1 MVARLAH
8 RMALE
13 PGDYTQLAQDY
24 ARYRAAYAPELP
36 AALLRLARARPLDGA
51 QAPPG
56 NAESGQRGAAR
67 ELVVVDV
74 GAGTGIWTRMLA
86 RAGQRVL
93 GIEPNAPM
101 LAQARGGSEGCSI
114 RWSRACAE
122 STGLADRSCDLV
134 TMASSFHWT
143 DFERATAEFARVL
156 RPGGCFAALWNTR
169 ELADD
174 ALLLGIEAELERRV
188 PRLERRSS
196 GRSAFCEGLAQRLR
210 DCGRFTEVHYLEG
223 THVERFTRER
233 YLGLWRSVN
242 DVRAQAGESAFADF
256 LEFVSERTA
265 ALDCIEARYR
275 TRAWIARVP

>member
-1 MVARLAH
+1 
-8 RMALE
+8 MALE

-36 AALLRLARARPLDGA
+36 AALLHLARARALGGVTA
-51 QAPPG
+51 QSADAKREQRD
-56 NAESGQRGAAR
+56 AERQ
-67 ELVVVDV
+67 LVVVDV
-74 GAGTGIWTRMLA
+74 GAGTGIWTRMLT
-86 RAGQRVL
+86 RAGQCVL

-101 LAQARGGSEGCSI
+101 LAQARSGSAGCSI
-114 RWSRACAE
+114 QWLRACAE
-122 STGLADRSCDLV
+122 STGLTDRSCDLV

-174 ALLLGIEAELERRV
+174 ALLLEIEAELERRV

-210 DCGRFTEVHYLEG
+210 DCGRFSEVLYLEG
-223 THVERFTRER
+223 THVEHFTPER

-242 DVRAQAGESAFADF
+242 DVRAQAGESAFTHF
-256 LEFVSERTA
+256 LDFVSERIA
-265 ALDCIEARYR
+265 ALDSIEARYR
-275 TRAWIARVP
+275 TRVWVARVP